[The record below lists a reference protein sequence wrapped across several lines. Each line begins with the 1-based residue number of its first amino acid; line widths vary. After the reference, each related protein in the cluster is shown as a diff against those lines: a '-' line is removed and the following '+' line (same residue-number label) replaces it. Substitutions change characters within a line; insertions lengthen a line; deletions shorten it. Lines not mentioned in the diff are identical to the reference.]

1 MLSDMSFREVYKTE
15 KPSKE
20 SEDFAKLTAL
30 LKQAL
35 NGCLAE
41 IWRQR
46 SQDCQNWL
54 NEVYNINGVTGC

>member
-1 MLSDMSFREVYKTE
+1 MFSREVSKTE

-41 IWRQR
+41 VWRQR
-46 SQDCQNWL
+46 SQVWQLCAAMMSWVWRWVEL
-54 NEVYNINGVTGC
+54 VVY